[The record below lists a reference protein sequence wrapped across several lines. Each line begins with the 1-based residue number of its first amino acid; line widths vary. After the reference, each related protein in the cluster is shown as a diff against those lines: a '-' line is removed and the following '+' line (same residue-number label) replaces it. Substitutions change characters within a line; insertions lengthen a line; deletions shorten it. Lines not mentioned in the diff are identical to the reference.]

1 MLTAL
6 PAVAAYAGDVKNCW
20 ILQAHCGMLCAYQE
34 EGGKIM
40 RCQRKQ
46 DMRRGSTGGRLP
58 FGELAFSI
66 QMTLAAK

>member
-1 MLTAL
+1 MLTAM
-6 PAVAAYAGDVKNCW
+6 PAVAAYAGDVKKLLDITGAVWYVVC
-20 ILQAHCGMLCAYQE
+20 LPRGR
-34 EGGKIM
+34 GKNM

-58 FGELAFSI
+58 FEELAFSI